1 MGWWE
6 NYKARAKEQYQI
18 RANAAKK
25 DAAELE
31 RRLETERGLGNA
43 VLRGIMKVTNFLSAK
58 FVDGI
63 TRLFPDAAAEAEA
76 LLSGNVMEVPNSVW
90 EAHIN
95 NLAKGLDL
103 SAGEK
108 EILQNLYQ
116 SIEGASPL
124 IRGLSFV
131 FLYTNIVGFLSG
143 PALGKLNQSLMHRF
157 RPTAPDPAAV
167 MQARGLDPELD
178 KRIWEVCRKA
188 GLTDSDIELYFA
200 ATYTR
205 QDIGS
210 IRNIFYRTGAN
221 EAWLNHRLF
230 EHGYTPERIEE
241 LKKIF
246 PTIPG
251 IQDLIM
257 FQAKEQFE
265 PDLIAKFG
273 LHAEAPTE
281 IYEWTRKLGLSD
293 EWTVKY
299 WGAHWAHPA
308 YAQVMEML
316 HRRFITEEDVWEWF
330 KLVEIPPYWRE
341 LLMKISYSPYT
352 RVDARRM
359 HDIGVLSDEELVG
372 VYMDLG
378 YDREHAEKLVQW
390 TVKYNLDND
399 KEITRSDILKGYEDG
414 DLTVNDA
421 VTLLK
426 QIGYREDH
434 AYYLVWMVDN
444 EKIRAAR
451 LDLIEYVKAQYLSHL
466 IPETEA
472 RNVLIANGVSQS
484 RVNELI
490 TRWKT
495 IQINNTKLP
504 SKTDLDKMLK
514 AGIIAKERYYQEMGF
529 LGYRKGYVDLYYQ
542 LATGESG
549 E

>member
-1 MGWWE
+1 MGWWDDYKE
-6 NYKARAKEQYQI
+6 KARRQYQL
-18 RANAAKK
+18 RAATAKR
-25 DAAELE
+25 DADQLE
-31 RRLETERGLGNA
+31 KRLENERGLGNA
-43 VLRGIMKVTNFLSAK
+43 VLRGILKITNFLSAK

-63 TRLFPDAAAEAEA
+63 TKLFPNAAADAEA
-76 LLSGNVMEVPNSVW
+76 LLSGEAMEIPDSVW

-95 NLAKGLDL
+95 NLAEGLNLSESEKG
-103 SAGEK
+103 
-108 EILQNLYQ
+108 ILLNLYQ
-116 SIEGASPL
+116 SIEGASP
-124 IRGLSFV
+124 IVRGLSFV
-131 FLYTNIVGFLSG
+131 FLYTNIIGYLGG
-143 PALGKLNQSLMHRF
+143 PALGKLTQSLNRRF
-157 RPTAPDPAAV
+157 RPSAPDPAAV
-167 MQARGLDPELD
+167 MAARGLDPEID
-178 KRIWEVCRKA
+178 AAIWEVCRKA
-188 GLTDSDIELYFA
+188 GLTDKDIELYFA

-205 QDIGS
+205 QDVS
-210 IRNIFYRTGAN
+210 TIRNIYYREGKT
-221 EAWLNHRLF
+221 EEWLNHRLF
-230 EHGYTPERIEE
+230 EHGFTPERIDEIKTV
-241 LKKIF
+241 L

-293 EWTVKY
+293 EWTTKY
-299 WGAHWAHPA
+299 WGAHWTHPS
-308 YAQVMEML
+308 YSQVMEML
-316 HRRFITEEDVWEWF
+316 HRRFITPEDVWEWF

-341 LLMKISYSPYT
+341 LLQKISYSPYT

-372 VYMDLG
+372 VYMDIG
-378 YDREHAEKLVQW
+378 YDREHAEKLVEW

-414 DLTVNDA
+414 DLTVNET

-434 AYYLVWMVDN
+434 AYYLVWSIDN

-451 LDLIEYVKAQYLSHL
+451 LDLIEYVKAQFLSHL
-466 IPETEA
+466 VPETEA
-472 RNVLIANGVSQS
+472 RNVLIANGLGQT
-484 RVNELI
+484 RINELI

-514 AGIIAKERYYQEMGF
+514 AGVIGKDRYYQEMGF
-529 LGYRKGYVDLYYQ
+529 IGYRKGYVDLYYE
-542 LATGESG
+542 LATGG
-549 E
+549 EG